1 MTWGSLKELLDI
13 HKDSWVTRRS
23 PGSRGGCVT
32 VTLTSDPDC
41 FQRST
46 SHHMQN
52 LSFEANPFLATRYLP
67 PCTPSTTGHKD
78 SVTCATFSHD
88 SSLVATGDM
97 GGLIKV
103 WKVESK
109 EEIWSFEVGDL
120 EVKLRLFSWCIWEH
134 LLGSLFFFFYWSWR
148 YL

>member
-1 MTWGSLKELLDI
+1 
-13 HKDSWVTRRS
+13 
-23 PGSRGGCVT
+23 
-32 VTLTSDPDC
+32 
-41 FQRST
+41 
-46 SHHMQN
+46 MQN

-67 PCTPSTTGHKD
+67 PRTPSTTGHKD

-88 SSLVATGDM
+88 SSLLATGDM

-120 EVKLRLFSWCIWEH
+120 EVKLCLFKLLH
-134 LLGSLFFFFYWSWR
+134 LGALTG
-148 YL
+148 

>member
-1 MTWGSLKELLDI
+1 MWAL
-13 HKDSWVTRRS
+13 RS
-23 PGSRGGCVT
+23 YSQLP
-32 VTLTSDPDC
+32 
-41 FQRST
+41 
-46 SHHMQN
+46 
-52 LSFEANPFLATRYLP
+52 LA
-67 PCTPSTTGHKD
+67 SAGHKD

-120 EVKLRLFSWCIWEH
+120 EVKPQKKKKKKGCVSKVFV
-134 LLGSLFFFFYWSWR
+134 
-148 YL
+148 

>member
-1 MTWGSLKELLDI
+1 MYPPLITTPYLL
-13 HKDSWVTRRS
+13 
-23 PGSRGGCVT
+23 
-32 VTLTSDPDC
+32 L
-41 FQRST
+41 
-46 SHHMQN
+46 
-52 LSFEANPFLATRYLP
+52 LS
-67 PCTPSTTGHKD
+67 STTGHKD

-120 EVKLRLFSWCIWEH
+120 EVKLCLV
-134 LLGSLFFFFYWSWR
+134 GASLTTYWVVWFFFS
-148 YL
+148 L